1 MGLASA
7 PWHLPQPGRESRGH
21 LRAGCN
27 LSPRSPWGTGL
38 HFFLLLHLYPHAL
51 ASSTLSSFLLNLPHA

>member
-21 LRAGCN
+21 LSAG
-27 LSPRSPWGTGL
+27 PRSPWGTGL
-38 HFFLLLHLYPHAL
+38 HFFLLLHLHPHAL
-51 ASSTLSSFLLNLPHA
+51 ASRTLSSFLLNLPHT